1 MDSFENPF
9 FSQDNIPQIPSQE
22 APQEMEYASIIRR
35 FGAYLVDYALL
46 SIAGMVISQVIFM
59 VMGGNLAALL
69 ADPTYDP
76 NNPQISPEIISEFG
90 DILFALLIVN
100 FLMSWLYFAGFE
112 GSGLQATPG
121 KRIFGMRVA
130 DLDGDPISFGAATG
144 RFLGKA
150 VSSLI
155 FGIGYLMAAFT
166 SKKQALHDMIAGTVV
181 LLR

>member
-1 MDSFENPF
+1 MTDFNSPF
-9 FSQDNIPQIPSQE
+9 FAQGSETIQQE
-22 APQEMEYASIIRR
+22 PPQEIEYAGFFRR
-35 FGAYLVDYALL
+35 FGGYLVDSAII
-46 SIAGMVISQVIFM
+46 SIISGIISQVIM
-59 VMGGNLAALL
+59 VLMGGNLTELMNNANI
-69 ADPTYDP
+69 DP
-76 NNPQISPEIISEFG
+76 NNPVIPPEIVSSFG
-90 DILFALLIVN
+90 DIFFVLLIAN
-100 FLMSWLYFAGFE
+100 FILSWLYFAGFE

-130 DLDGDPISFGAATG
+130 DLDGDPIGFGAATG

>member
-1 MDSFENPF
+1 MTDFDSPF
-9 FSQDNIPQIPSQE
+9 FAQNSGTTMQE
-22 APQEMEYASIIRR
+22 PPQEIEYAGFFRR
-35 FGAYLVDYALL
+35 FGAYLVDSVIY
-46 SIAGMVISQVIFM
+46 SVIVGIISQVVM
-59 VMGGNLAALL
+59 ALMGGNLVELMNNANI
-69 ADPTYDP
+69 DP
-76 NNPQISPEIISEFG
+76 NNPVIPPEIISSFG
-90 DILFALLIVN
+90 DIFFVLLLVN
-100 FLMSWLYFAGFE
+100 FLASWLYFAGFE

-130 DLDGDPISFGAATG
+130 DLDGDPIGFGTATG